1 MQLHIWPFITVTF
14 NWSAPFSRC
23 FSILCLIFDIA
34 VWNRKYFI
42 IFRSKIFHEFRLV
55 YVKSQSLMR
64 LSAGIKIGLVE
75 ENEEVIFCIIAKR
88 KFWVLHCVVAAETRE
103 IIVIENNCFMRL
115 IIGKVRVSHHA
126 ITTSTPLSSLVS
138 RSLQSSQL
146 NKWFQSMQTTSAVC
160 SKIHFPRSNLVSLV
174 HAFTLDYFSSLVS
187 HSLCFSLEYLR
198 LTQRCLNPRLI
209 FAVDNFSMV
218 ICLLVSGR
226 WSISENTKQKCNLP
240 YKDMKNI
247 CCWFWLV
254 HCF

>member
-1 MQLHIWPFITVTF
+1 M
-14 NWSAPFSRC
+14 
-23 FSILCLIFDIA
+23 
-34 VWNRKYFI
+34 
-42 IFRSKIFHEFRLV
+42 
-55 YVKSQSLMR
+55 
-64 LSAGIKIGLVE
+64 
-75 ENEEVIFCIIAKR
+75 
-88 KFWVLHCVVAAETRE
+88 AAETRE

-226 WSISENTKQKCNLP
+226 
-240 YKDMKNI
+240 
-247 CCWFWLV
+247 
-254 HCF
+254 